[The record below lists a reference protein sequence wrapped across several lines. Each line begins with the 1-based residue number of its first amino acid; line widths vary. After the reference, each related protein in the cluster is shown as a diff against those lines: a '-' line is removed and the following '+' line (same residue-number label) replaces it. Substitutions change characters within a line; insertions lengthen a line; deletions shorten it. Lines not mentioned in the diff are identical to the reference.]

1 MTLKS
6 LDIAIV
12 GGGIAGLTCAIAMAQ
27 RGAQVTVL
35 EQAETISEVGAGL
48 QVSPNGLRVLEALGV
63 AGDLAARSVQGQAVS
78 LRNGANGAEVARLD
92 LTRLP
97 AGQRYHFVHRADLI
111 DILSAAARRVGVKIR
126 LLQNVAS
133 VSTGKRPRLALVTGD
148 HREADLVIGA
158 DGLNSKLRPALNGQ
172 KAPFFTGQVAWR
184 ATVPNTTGHPPEA
197 RVHMGAKRHMVT
209 YPLRDGSLLN
219 VVAVE
224 ERKGWAEESWSH
236 RDDAN
241 NMRAAFATFDA
252 EVHQILSQVEDP
264 GLWGLFRH
272 PVAESWYTNGC
283 ALIGD
288 AAHPTLP
295 FLAQGANMAMEDA
308 WALTDALDNAAD
320 LDSGLARYQA
330 RRRARVTRVIAA
342 ANSNARNYHLS
353 PGPIRFAAH
362 TALGLMS
369 RFAPDRLLGRF
380 DWLYGYDVTQS
391 Q

>member
-1 MTLKS
+1 MTLSS

-48 QVSPNGLRVLEALGV
+48 QVSPNGLRVLEALGL
-63 AGDLAARSVQGQAVS
+63 ANDLALRSVKGRAVS
-78 LRNGANGAEVARLD
+78 LRNGATGAEVARLD

-97 AGQRYHFVHRADLI
+97 AGQHYHFVHRADLI

-126 LLQNVAS
+126 LLQKVAS
-133 VSTGKRPRLALVTGD
+133 VTTAKRPRLELVTGD

-172 KAPFFTGQVAWR
+172 KVPFFTGQVAWR

-252 EVHQILSQVEDP
+252 EVHQILSQVADP

-272 PVAESWYTNGC
+272 PVAESWYADGC

-308 WALTDALDNAAD
+308 WALSDALDHAPD
-320 LDSGLARYQA
+320 LDSGLAQYQA
-330 RRRARVTRVIAA
+330 RRKARVTRVIAA

-369 RFAPDRLLGRF
+369 RFAPDRMLGRF
-380 DWLYGYDVTQS
+380 DWLYGYDVTKR
-391 Q
+391 